1 MLVIASH
8 LDDSRVVVALGY
20 NFDVFCANTDAAP
33 AVDETFGTDEA
44 TESYGLD
51 NLDQAIPV
59 PLAIPVRLFAAVARA
74 ELVKDPSLD
83 RKALMAWR
91 AEHNRVAAQLELEK
105 TEAKRQM
112 KLKDERIKQL
122 DQTCRRPL
130 LG

>member
-83 RKALMAWR
+83 RKALMAKVEETTGCPMKCGEFKAVCR
-91 AEHNRVAAQLELEK
+91 LLVEKAAAPPPEQESPFYL
-105 TEAKRQM
+105 
-112 KLKDERIKQL
+112 
-122 DQTCRRPL
+122 
-130 LG
+130 